1 MNDNES
7 LSHHGIKGQKWGVRR
22 TPEQLGH
29 HKVFK
34 KSNGGTY
41 NSGDVVFISGK
52 VKFDEPIPN
61 KVKDELNRVM
71 SAKSKIIIGD
81 APGAD
86 TRVQDYLSDSGY
98 KNVTVYTTDDTV
110 RNNVGNWTV
119 RKISGNGK
127 ETERE
132 VRAQKDIAMS
142 NKSTK
147 GIVISSDDD
156 RIDSATSLNVK
167 RLLNSG
173 KSIQFYDYKQ
183 DELRANDTD
192 IKHNVVAEELKSY
205 LGCSDD
211 GPKLAHYGMP
221 RRSGRYPWGSGDNPY
236 QHGEDFI
243 SRIDALK
250 KDGWTET
257 PENIKS
263 AFGLTTTQYRT
274 QKALAKDERR
284 MYQVNMAKSLKED
297 GLGATEIGKKMGL
310 PESTVRSLL
319 NQKSEARMKAARET
333 ASFIKDQID
342 KKGMVDVGTG
352 VEKEL
357 NISKEKLNQALAI
370 LEAEGYPVYG
380 GRVPQATNSNQM
392 TTIKVACPTGTQHK
406 DIYNYANIH
415 SLNDYIT
422 RDGGE
427 TFEKKFTYPSSMDS
441 KRLMIRYKEDGGIEK
456 DGVIE
461 LRRNVPDLSLGES
474 RYSQVRILVDGTH
487 YLKGMAVY
495 SDDMPDGVD
504 VIFNTNKKK
513 GTPALGPKDNTVL
526 KRIKDD
532 PDNPFGSAIKDAE
545 LGGQYWY
552 DPKTGKRVSGSDSN
566 PNKKLGL
573 INKRSDEGD
582 WTEWK
587 DALPSQFLSKQSLQM
602 AKKQLGIA
610 IADKQ
615 AEYDELCSL
624 TNPTVKKYLLNKF
637 ADECDS
643 AAVHLQAAALPG
655 QKYHVILPITSLKEN
670 EVYAP
675 GYKDGSKLALIRYPH
690 GGTFEIPILTV
701 NNKNTDGAKIIGKTS
716 IDAVGINSKV
726 AERLSGADFD
736 GDTVMCIPTHDR
748 AGKVKITSTPPLKGL
763 EGFDS
768 KDYAYSYDDIIS
780 GKARIMRNTQTEM
793 GKISNLITDMTLKGA
808 TQDELAAAVRH
819 SMVVIDAEKHKLN
832 YKQSE
837 IDNNISALKKKYQN
851 GGGASTLISRSK
863 GETPVLKRQGTP
875 HINIKGD
882 PLYDPTKPE
891 GSLVYKTA
899 DDLEYQVPK
908 VNRRTGEV
916 TTVTKQRTQ
925 KSTRMAETSDART
938 LISDADTPM
947 ERAYAEYAN
956 KMKSLANQSRL
967 EMVNTGKIAY
977 SKTAKAEYEPEVKS
991 LKKKL
996 DNALLNAPRERMAQL
1011 KTTAEVNAKKQNA
1024 KASDKELTKDE
1035 IKKASQQAVTKYRQ
1049 EVGSIKRSDRSIKI
1063 TDREW
1068 EAIQKG
1074 AISENV
1080 LKKILEN
1087 TDVDNL
1093 RERATPR
1100 AKSTLSSAKIA
1111 QIKAL
1116 SSSYT
1121 IQQIADKFGISTSTV
1136 SKYLKGAN

>member
-1 MNDNES
+1 M
-7 LSHHGIKGQKWGVRR
+7 
-22 TPEQLGH
+22 
-29 HKVFK
+29 
-34 KSNGGTY
+34 
-41 NSGDVVFISGK
+41 
-52 VKFDEPIPN
+52 
-61 KVKDELNRVM
+61 
-71 SAKSKIIIGD
+71 
-81 APGAD
+81 
-86 TRVQDYLSDSGY
+86 
-98 KNVTVYTTDDTV
+98 
-110 RNNVGNWTV
+110 
-119 RKISGNGK
+119 
-127 ETERE
+127 
-132 VRAQKDIAMS
+132 
-142 NKSTK
+142 
-147 GIVISSDDD
+147 
-156 RIDSATSLNVK
+156 
-167 RLLNSG
+167 
-173 KSIQFYDYKQ
+173 
-183 DELRANDTD
+183 
-192 IKHNVVAEELKSY
+192 
-205 LGCSDD
+205 
-211 GPKLAHYGMP
+211 
-221 RRSGRYPWGSGDNPY
+221 
-236 QHGEDFI
+236 
-243 SRIDALK
+243 
-250 KDGWTET
+250 
-257 PENIKS
+257 
-263 AFGLTTTQYRT
+263 
-274 QKALAKDERR
+274 
-284 MYQVNMAKSLKED
+284 KED

-370 LEAEGYPVYG
+370 LEAEGYSVYG

-392 TTIKVACPTGTQHK
+392 TTIKVACPPGTQHK
-406 DIYNYANIH
+406 DIYNYENIH

-624 TNPTVKKYLLNKF
+624 TNPTVKKHLLSKF

-701 NNKNTDGAKIIGKTS
+701 NNKNADGAKIIGKTS

-768 KDYAYSYDDIIS
+768 KDYAYSYDDITS

-899 DDLEYQVPK
+899 DDLEYQVSK

-1024 KASDKELTKDE
+1024 KASGKELTKDE

-1100 AKSTLSSAKIA
+1100 TKSTLSSAKIA